1 MNLFLLLFK
10 EVDQRLISS
19 DLFMSFLVLLAVG
32 LLLLLDS
39 AVDSVQGGGV
49 GMLLREISHLL
60 TPLIEVSLLPLLNRL
75 IGMQLV

>member
-60 TPLIEVSLLPLLNRL
+60 TLLIEVSLLPLLNRL